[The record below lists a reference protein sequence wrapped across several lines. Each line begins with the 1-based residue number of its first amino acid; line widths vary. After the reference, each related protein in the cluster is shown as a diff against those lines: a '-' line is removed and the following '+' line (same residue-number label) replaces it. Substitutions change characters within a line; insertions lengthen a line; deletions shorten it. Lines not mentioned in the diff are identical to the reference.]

1 MSGRTLLLVVLGL
14 VVLFVIVV
22 AVGIFFFWSLEQP
35 APIAEGTVLEVVI
48 SGSVPEVPPTN
59 ALVQF
64 LQPGMTNLYGL
75 RQTFEYAAKDSR
87 IRAVYLEIQPLS
99 MSFAEIEEIRDHI
112 KEFRKSKKPVHS
124 FLALD
129 LAGEAEMYLASTC
142 DSITL
147 NPGTGLLVNGLLAEV
162 SFYKGTLDKLH
173 VKPEFIEFK
182 EYKNPGTYTRTR
194 MTPEYRGMLESI
206 VRDIEDRFVS
216 TVASERKM
224 NPDRLRQIMME
235 GLIKDEVA
243 LREKLVD
250 KLGYK
255 HEVRDN
261 LRFATEGKKKT
272 YKGVNAEKY
281 REGAADTYAV
291 SSSNKVAYV
300 AAQGVIT
307 SGTSEEFS
315 GIVGGNS
322 VTSLLRRLRED
333 KSIKGLILRVNSPG
347 GSVVGSEMVWDE
359 VRMLEKQGKPVIVSM
374 SGVAASGGYYIS
386 MNARRIVSQPSTI
399 TGSIGVIFGKFD
411 LSGFY
416 DWIGMDVEKVK
427 NFPNADIF
435 SLNDS
440 LSPEQRKQIE
450 DWMAGTYNTFV
461 SKAAKGRGLPYETM
475 EPKAHGR
482 VYTGTQAKAAGLVDE
497 IGGLSSAVENMRKA
511 LKLGKDEK
519 LELVL
524 YPRPKTLWESLSSG
538 DLLPV
543 KSPKIGQLKAW
554 IEAEAATLSTP
565 CPWVLAPDI
574 RLR

>member
-22 AVGIFFFWSLEQP
+22 AVAIFFYWSLEQP
-35 APIAEGTVLEVVI
+35 APIAEGTVLEVVV

-64 LQPGMTNLYGL
+64 LQPGMTSLFGL
-75 RQTFEYAAKDSR
+75 RQAFEYAAKDSR
-87 IRAVYLEIQPLS
+87 IKAVYIEIQPLA
-99 MSFAEIEEIRDHI
+99 MSFAEIEELRDQI
-112 KEFRKSKKPVHS
+112 KEFRKSGKSVHTY
-124 FLALD
+124 LALD
-129 LAGEAEMYLASTC
+129 VAGEAEMYLASAC

-194 MTPEYRGMLESI
+194 MTPEYRGMLEGI
-206 VRDIEDRFVS
+206 VRDLEDRFVQ

-224 NPDRLRQIMME
+224 SPDRLRQLMAQGI
-235 GLIKDEVA
+235 IRDDVA
-243 LREKLVD
+243 LRERLVD

-255 HEVRDN
+255 HEVRDS
-261 LRFATEGKKKT
+261 LRFATDGKKKT
-272 YKGVNAEKY
+272 YKGINAEKY
-281 REGAADTYAV
+281 REAAEGKYGVT
-291 SSSNKVAYV
+291 SGSKIAYV

-307 SGTSEEFS
+307 SGASEEFS

-322 VTSLLRRLRED
+322 VTTLLRRLRED
-333 KSIKGLILRVNSPG
+333 KSIKGVILRVNSPG
-347 GSVVGSEMVWDE
+347 GSVVGSEMIWDE
-359 VRMLEKQGKPVIVSM
+359 VRMLEKEGKPVVVSM

-411 LSGFY
+411 LSGLFT
-416 DWIGMDVEKVK
+416 WIGMDIEKVK
-427 NFPNADIF
+427 IFPNADIF
-435 SLNDS
+435 SLTDS
-440 LSPEQRKQIE
+440 LSPEQRKQLE
-450 DWMAGTYNTFV
+450 TWMAGVYDTFV
-461 SKAAKGRGLPYETM
+461 SKAAKGRGLSYDVM

-497 IGGLSSAVENMRKA
+497 IGGVASAVEDMKKA

-519 LELVL
+519 IELVL

-554 IEAEAATLSTP
+554 VEAEAASLSTP

-574 RLR
+574 RFK